1 MLLEDTRGYL
11 KSFVDTEA
19 ERMPVNLWCWFP
31 ENSGVSI
38 CNEEAKGS
46 SPTVAWTPPLI
57 SRWTYYGRSRSPS
70 TRCVDNH
77 SSSDIPSDGGWFPPW
92 LIFFS
97 WAFQGAVFAK
107 QSFWRRSWR
116 PGRLECTV
124 IYLPRPNCWK
134 RTYLHFHFLQ
144 QGHNTFQ
151 SKKQDLQ
158 ETIRNFL
165 TTLEN
170 SHGGTFYNNNA

>member
-70 TRCVDNH
+70 TRYVDNH

-107 QSFWRRSWR
+107 QIFWRRSWR

-124 IYLPRPNCWK
+124 IYLPRVHRNLPRPMDISTLPFSTT
-134 RTYLHFHFLQ
+134 RTQHI
-144 QGHNTFQ
+144 
-151 SKKQDLQ
+151 SKQKTGFTGDHKKFSNHLGKFPW
-158 ETIRNFL
+158 RYVL
-165 TTLEN
+165 
-170 SHGGTFYNNNA
+170 